1 MNIFSRIRNRLS
13 HAQIMALG
21 FLMVIIT
28 GTILLML
35 PVSSRTGQWTPFIK
49 ALFTSVSSTCV
60 TGLVVVDTFSYWTVF
75 GQLVI
80 LVMIQIGGLGFISIG
95 VIFALFFNRRIG
107 LANRTLIQES
117 VNSNV
122 LKGIVR
128 LMKNVILGTV
138 VFECIGAL
146 LLSIRFVPRM
156 GVARGIYNGIFH
168 SITAFCNAGFDLMG
182 RYEPYSSLS
191 GYYDDYVVNITI
203 IALIL
208 IGGLGF
214 TVWADIKHNKLHFK
228 KYTLHTKIVVVSS
241 IILVVIPTIMFMVF
255 ERNGVEAGM
264 PFKDRF
270 ITSFFASVTPRTA
283 GYNTVDLGAM
293 TQASKLLTIILMFI
307 GGCPGST
314 AGGVK
319 TTTIVV
325 IIVYI
330 WSNLRNS
337 AGCNIYG
344 RRLVDEDIKKASM
357 VIGLNLFM
365 AVAALLIISGMQ
377 NFDFEDLCIEVFSA
391 VGTVGLSTG
400 ITRQLNTCSQIVIML
415 LMFGGRIGT
424 VTFASSFAYNK
435 KQVKLMNPEE
445 NINVG

>member
-21 FLMVIIT
+21 FFMVIIT

-344 RRLVDEDIKKASM
+344 RRLADEDIKKASM

-400 ITRQLNTCSQIVIML
+400 ITRQLNTCSQIVIIL

>member
-128 LMKNVILGTV
+128 LMKNVILGTA

-146 LLSIRFVPRM
+146 FLSIRFIPRM
-156 GVARGIYNGIFH
+156 GVVRGIYNSIFH

-241 IILVVIPTIMFMVF
+241 MILVVIPTIMFMVF
-255 ERNGVEAGM
+255 ETNGVEAGM

-270 ITSFFASVTPRTA
+270 ITSIFAAVTPRTA

-344 RRLVDEDIKKASM
+344 RRLTDEDIKKASM

-377 NFDFEDLCIEVFSA
+377 NFNFEDLCIEVFSA

-445 NINVG
+445 NVSVG

>member
-1 MNIFSRIRNRLS
+1 M
-13 HAQIMALG
+13 
-21 FLMVIIT
+21 
-28 GTILLML
+28 
-35 PVSSRTGQWTPFIK
+35 
-49 ALFTSVSSTCV
+49 
-60 TGLVVVDTFSYWTVF
+60 
-75 GQLVI
+75 
-80 LVMIQIGGLGFISIG
+80 
-95 VIFALFFNRRIG
+95 
-107 LANRTLIQES
+107 
-117 VNSNV
+117 
-122 LKGIVR
+122 
-128 LMKNVILGTV
+128 ILGTV

-344 RRLVDEDIKKASM
+344 RRLADEDIKKASM

>member
-21 FLMVIIT
+21 FFMVIIT

-128 LMKNVILGTV
+128 LMKNVILGTA

-146 LLSIRFVPRM
+146 FLSIRFIPRM
-156 GVARGIYNGIFH
+156 GVVRGIYNSIFH

-228 KYTLHTKIVVVSS
+228 KYTLHT
-241 IILVVIPTIMFMVF
+241 
-255 ERNGVEAGM
+255 
-264 PFKDRF
+264 
-270 ITSFFASVTPRTA
+270 
-283 GYNTVDLGAM
+283 
-293 TQASKLLTIILMFI
+293 
-307 GGCPGST
+307 
-314 AGGVK
+314 
-319 TTTIVV
+319 
-325 IIVYI
+325 
-330 WSNLRNS
+330 
-337 AGCNIYG
+337 
-344 RRLVDEDIKKASM
+344 
-357 VIGLNLFM
+357 
-365 AVAALLIISGMQ
+365 
-377 NFDFEDLCIEVFSA
+377 
-391 VGTVGLSTG
+391 
-400 ITRQLNTCSQIVIML
+400 
-415 LMFGGRIGT
+415 
-424 VTFASSFAYNK
+424 
-435 KQVKLMNPEE
+435 
-445 NINVG
+445 

>member
-1 MNIFSRIRNRLS
+1 MNTFSRIRNRFS
-13 HAQIMALG
+13 RAQIMALG
-21 FLMVIIT
+21 FMLVIMT
-28 GTILLML
+28 GTVLLML
-35 PVSSRTGQWTPFIK
+35 PVSSRTGQCTPFIR

-60 TGLVVVDTFSYWTVF
+60 TGLVVVDTFSYWSVF

-80 LVMIQIGGLGFISIG
+80 LAMIQIGGLGFISIG
-95 VIFALFFNRRIG
+95 VIFALFFNRKIG

-117 VNSNV
+117 MNSNM

-128 LMKNVILGTV
+128 LMKNVIVGTAI
-138 VFECIGAL
+138 FEAIGAA
-146 LLSIRFVPRM
+146 LLSIRFIPQM
-156 GVARGIYNGIFH
+156 GVVRGLYNSVFH

-182 RYEPYSSLS
+182 RYEPYSSLTS
-191 GYYDDYVVNITI
+191 YYNDYLVNLTI
-203 IALIL
+203 MALIL

-214 TVWADIKHNKLHFK
+214 TVWADLKHNGIHFK

-241 IILVVIPTIMFMVF
+241 VVLVIVPTALFMIF
-255 ERNGVEAGM
+255 ERGGVEAGM
-264 PFKDRF
+264 SAGDRV
-270 ITSFFASVTPRTA
+270 ITSMFAAVTPRTA

-293 TQASKLLTIILMFI
+293 TQASKMLTIILMFI

-337 AGCNIYG
+337 SGCNIFG
-344 RRLVDEDIKKASM
+344 RRLADEDIKKASM

-365 AVAALLIISGMQ
+365 AVAALLVISGMQ
-377 NFDFEDLCIEVFSA
+377 SFDFEALCIEVFSA

-400 ITRQLNTCSQIVIML
+400 ITRQLNIPSQIVIIL
-415 LMFGGRIGT
+415 LMFCGRIGT
-424 VTFASSFAYNK
+424 VTFASTFAYNR

-445 NINVG
+445 NVNVG

>member
-21 FLMVIIT
+21 FFMVIIT

-128 LMKNVILGTV
+128 LMKNVILGTA

-146 LLSIRFVPRM
+146 FLSIRFVPRM
-156 GVARGIYNGIFH
+156 GVVRGIYNSIFH

-241 IILVVIPTIMFMVF
+241 MILVVIPTIMFMVF

-270 ITSFFASVTPRTA
+270 ITSIFAAVTPRTA

-344 RRLVDEDIKKASM
+344 SRLTDEDIKKASM

-377 NFDFEDLCIEVFSA
+377 NFNFEDLCIEVFSA

-445 NINVG
+445 NVSVG

>member
-1 MNIFSRIRNRLS
+1 MSLFSKIRSRLS

-21 FLMVIIT
+21 FLTVIII
-28 GTILLML
+28 GTVLLML

-60 TGLVVVDTFSYWTVF
+60 TGLVVVDTFSYWTLF
-75 GQLVI
+75 GQIVI

-95 VIFALFFNRRIG
+95 VVFALFFNRNIG

-117 VNSNV
+117 MNSNM
-122 LKGIVR
+122 LSGIVR
-128 LMKNVILGTV
+128 LMRNVIVGTAI
-138 VFECIGAL
+138 FEAIGAAV
-146 LLSIRFVPRM
+146 LSLRFIPRM
-156 GVARGIYNGIFH
+156 GVARGIYNSIFH

-182 RYEPYSSLS
+182 RYEPYSSLT
-191 GYYDDYVVNITI
+191 GYYNDYVVNITI
-203 IALIL
+203 MALIL

-214 TVWADIKHNKLHFK
+214 TVWADLKHNKLYFK

-241 IILVVIPTIMFMVF
+241 IVLVVVPTILFMYF
-255 ERNGVEAGM
+255 ERDGVEAGM
-264 PFKDRF
+264 PFADRF
-270 ITSFFASVTPRTA
+270 ITSLFAAVTPRTA

-319 TTTIVV
+319 TTSIV
-325 IIVYI
+325 IIMVYI
-330 WSNLRNS
+330 WSNLRNAS
-337 AGCNIYG
+337 GCNIYG
-344 RRLVDEDIKKASM
+344 RRLADEDIKKASM
-357 VIGLNLFM
+357 VIGLNLIM

-377 NFDFEDLCIEVFSA
+377 SFDFEDLCLEVFSA

-400 ITRQLNTCSQIVIML
+400 ITRQLNVASQIVIIL
-415 LMFGGRIGT
+415 LMFCGRIGT
-424 VTFASSFAYNK
+424 VTFASTFAYNR
-435 KQVKLMNPEE
+435 KQVKLLNPEE
-445 NINVG
+445 HVNVG

>member
-128 LMKNVILGTV
+128 LMKNVILGTA

-156 GVARGIYNGIFH
+156 GVVTVY
-168 SITAFCNAGFDLMG
+168 SI
-182 RYEPYSSLS
+182 
-191 GYYDDYVVNITI
+191 
-203 IALIL
+203 
-208 IGGLGF
+208 
-214 TVWADIKHNKLHFK
+214 
-228 KYTLHTKIVVVSS
+228 
-241 IILVVIPTIMFMVF
+241 
-255 ERNGVEAGM
+255 
-264 PFKDRF
+264 
-270 ITSFFASVTPRTA
+270 
-283 GYNTVDLGAM
+283 
-293 TQASKLLTIILMFI
+293 Q
-307 GGCPGST
+307 
-314 AGGVK
+314 
-319 TTTIVV
+319 
-325 IIVYI
+325 
-330 WSNLRNS
+330 
-337 AGCNIYG
+337 
-344 RRLVDEDIKKASM
+344 
-357 VIGLNLFM
+357 
-365 AVAALLIISGMQ
+365 
-377 NFDFEDLCIEVFSA
+377 
-391 VGTVGLSTG
+391 
-400 ITRQLNTCSQIVIML
+400 
-415 LMFGGRIGT
+415 
-424 VTFASSFAYNK
+424 
-435 KQVKLMNPEE
+435 
-445 NINVG
+445 

>member
-49 ALFTSVSSTCV
+49 ASFTSVSSTCV

-117 VNSNV
+117 VNSYV

-146 LLSIRFVPRM
+146 LLSIRFVSRM

-344 RRLVDEDIKKASM
+344 RGLADEDIKKASM

>member
-21 FLMVIIT
+21 FFMVIIT

-128 LMKNVILGTV
+128 LMKNVILGTA

-156 GVARGIYNGIFH
+156 GVARGIYNSIFH

-241 IILVVIPTIMFMVF
+241 MILVVIPTIMFMVF

-270 ITSFFASVTPRTA
+270 ITSIFAAVTPRTA

-337 AGCNIYG
+337 AAKVSIC
-344 RRLVDEDIKKASM
+344 
-357 VIGLNLFM
+357 
-365 AVAALLIISGMQ
+365 Q
-377 NFDFEDLCIEVFSA
+377 
-391 VGTVGLSTG
+391 
-400 ITRQLNTCSQIVIML
+400 
-415 LMFGGRIGT
+415 
-424 VTFASSFAYNK
+424 
-435 KQVKLMNPEE
+435 
-445 NINVG
+445 

>member
-21 FLMVIIT
+21 FFMVIIT

-128 LMKNVILGTV
+128 LMKNVILGTA

-146 LLSIRFVPRM
+146 FLSIRFVPRM
-156 GVARGIYNGIFH
+156 GVVRGIYNSIFH

-241 IILVVIPTIMFMVF
+241 MILVVIPTIMFMVF

-270 ITSFFASVTPRTA
+270 ITSIFAAVTPRTA

-330 WSNLRNS
+330 WSNLWNS

-344 RRLVDEDIKKASM
+344 RRLTDEDIKKASM

-377 NFDFEDLCIEVFSA
+377 NFNFEDLCIEVFSA

-445 NINVG
+445 NVSVG